1 MLLPSATSVED
12 ADTDLGMTGVPS
24 ICPVVRV
31 VVEPP
36 VVGVVEESFPVVR
49 VVETVLV
56 VDAKEAVL
64 LGPLFVFWP
73 KNVPYAIC
81 ATTKT
86 ATTSNRRR
94 TTAKMRV
101 LFRGRRGS
109 PRVTRDMGSRV
120 DSAVRFWTGRVD
132 GSPPVLGIGG
142 SAALEDVMAGG

>member
-1 MLLPSATSVED
+1 M
-12 ADTDLGMTGVPS
+12 
-24 ICPVVRV
+24 
-31 VVEPP
+31 
-36 VVGVVEESFPVVR
+36 GVVEESFPVVL

-86 ATTSNRRR
+86 ATTSSRRR

-109 PRVTRDMGSRV
+109 PELHATWAPGQTTRSDSGPGESTALHQSWGLEARPHSR
-120 DSAVRFWTGRVD
+120 
-132 GSPPVLGIGG
+132 
-142 SAALEDVMAGG
+142 M